1 MFAIEKSYVNMVL
14 YEFVFVVN
22 VIFKNQIQWLDEED
36 VIRLWHDSK
45 ILCGLPLI
53 YGVINYN

>member
-14 YEFVFVVN
+14 YEFVFIAN
-22 VIFKNQIQWLDEED
+22 AILKNQIQWLDEED

-45 ILCGLPLI
+45 IYVNCH
-53 YGVINYN
+53 